1 MWIDLLAAERHGTSG
16 PWRWLPASRVNA
28 RSIIPAITARA
39 RGPLKYPMPHVIIGR
54 YNPHEQI
61 DEEGTGQPSYFK
73 VLRTCQNGLSLAG
86 ECTYSVAMSAAT
98 IKLSYALA
106 EDAARVC
113 ALVSA
118 VPARVVGD
126 CARLAYFNYD
136 RPLYNRLRAIRDD
149 RTGAITAAY
158 ERGEVV
164 KHAHGSDDP
173 R

>member
-1 MWIDLLAAERHGTSG
+1 MIVRLARTLDPFTFAE
-16 PWRWLPASRVNA
+16 
-28 RSIIPAITARA
+28 
-39 RGPLKYPMPHVIIGR
+39 KYPMPHVIIGR
-54 YNPHEQI
+54 YNPYEQI

-86 ECTYSVAMSAAT
+86 ECTYSVDMSAAT
-98 IKLSYALA
+98 IKLSYAFA

-113 ALVSA
+113 ALVGA

-126 CARLAYFNYD
+126 CATLAYFNYD
-136 RPLYNRLRAIRDD
+136 RPLYNRLRAVRDD
-149 RTGAITAAY
+149 RIGAITAAY